1 MPLIV
6 TDALCYDVAPP
17 SQHDACAPPPR
28 GGRVLAAHVE
38 ATEATR
44 IIETFFDLPSDSTCA
59 RRLPPFPSRDALGPF
74 RLGVLTGPSGA
85 AKSALLASQFG
96 RAALDGSAAW
106 RHARRLSDAFGSSE
120 QAARCLRA
128 VAAPLPSALAWRHGA
143 CSSGERAQALLAL
156 EIGAAEPAKGD
167 GGGAGDDERS
177 GARLALFDEFGSAWD
192 GDTTLRISRALSC
205 ALRASSVEAQHD
217 DASAEAHVGSGG
229 AVVGAGGAAAR
240 PSVLRC
246 AGVVLAGCHIEHVA
260 RGALEPDWIFEAA
273 SATCFWLQPTAAT
286 RAEGAEAEGAEA
298 EAEATRG
305 VEKAMRGVEKAAAAA
320 GAAAEAA
327 ANATAHEAMGEAATA
342 HETMGLR
349 GWLALAAARA
359 PLAANPSVIKVNQEA
374 IKRQSKV
381 ISDPLA
387 ANPSAAGASTSASGF
402 VDGGSVRLPFPQLAL
417 RLRPCA
423 PAEWQRF
430 HSYHYKT
437 AQLSTVASTCLL
449 EARVALGARAEAAP
463 TRLGTAAADAEDAHH
478 DAEAVASDAEDE
490 ASVYVPAGFV
500 ATIPHSGKPTS
511 EATDRPQRA
520 HRTVVLPEFQGF
532 GVGARLSDAVGEWLR
547 RRGSDFYG
555 QTVHPRFGAYRDASP
570 LWEPTA
576 ANHTMPELRWLPRR
590 LTGAGGGQAVAV
602 RRQHPRMVYA
612 HRYVGARPGDA
623 AAARHLHARVEFE

>member
-1 MPLIV
+1 VPLMV
-6 TDALCYDVAPP
+6 SDALCHDVAPP
-17 SQHDACAPPPR
+17 AQHDACAPPPR

-44 IIETFFDLPSDSTCA
+44 IVETFFDLPSDGTCA

-85 AKSALLASQFG
+85 AKSALLAAQFG
-96 RAALDGSAAW
+96 RAALDGSAVSSAAW
-106 RHARRLSDAFGSSE
+106 RRARRLSDAFGSSE

-128 VAAPLPSALAWRHGA
+128 VAAPLPSALAWRYGA

-167 GGGAGDDERS
+167 GDEAGDDERS

-192 GDTTLRISRALSC
+192 GDTTLRISRALSG
-205 ALRASSVEAQHD
+205 ALRASTAQ
-217 DASAEAHVGSGG
+217 AQPVGSGG

-240 PSVLRC
+240 PSLLRC

-260 RGALEPDWIFEAA
+260 RGALEPDWIFEAG

-298 EAEATRG
+298 EAEATRD
-305 VEKAMRGVEKAAAAA
+305 VEKAAA
-320 GAAAEAA
+320 GAAAG
-327 ANATAHEAMGEAATA
+327 ATAHEATAHEVMDEAMDEAMAHEAMAHEAIAHEATA
-342 HETMGLR
+342 HEAMGLR

-359 PLAANPSVIKVNQEA
+359 SLAANPSDDNKGNQEA
-374 IKRQSKV
+374 IERQSKV

-387 ANPSAAGASTSASGF
+387 ANPSAAGASTGAAGL

-449 EARVALGARAEAAP
+449 EARVALGGRAEAAV
-463 TRLGTAAADAEDAHH
+463 TRAGTAAADAEDAHH
-478 DAEAVASDAEDE
+478 DAEAVARDAEDE

-500 ATIPHSGKPTS
+500 ATIPHSGKPLRASLMTF
-511 EATDRPQRA
+511 DCLFDWRPSLTQASRRA
-520 HRTVVLPEFQGF
+520 RRPIGHSARTAQSCCPSSRASAW
-532 GVGARLSDAVGEWLR
+532 ARG
-547 RRGSDFYG
+547 
-555 QTVHPRFGAYRDASP
+555 
-570 LWEPTA
+570 
-576 ANHTMPELRWLPRR
+576 
-590 LTGAGGGQAVAV
+590 
-602 RRQHPRMVYA
+602 
-612 HRYVGARPGDA
+612 
-623 AAARHLHARVEFE
+623 

>member
-1 MPLIV
+1 MPLMV
-6 TDALCYDVAPP
+6 SDALCHDVAPP
-17 SQHDACAPPPR
+17 AQHDACAPPPR

-44 IIETFFDLPSDSTCA
+44 IVETFFDLPSDGTCA

-85 AKSALLASQFG
+85 AKSALLAAQFG
-96 RAALDGSAAW
+96 RAALDGSAVSSAAW
-106 RHARRLSDAFGSSE
+106 RRARRLSDAFGSSE

-167 GGGAGDDERS
+167 GDEAGDDERS

-192 GDTTLRISRALSC
+192 GDTTLRISRALSG
-205 ALRASSVEAQHD
+205 ALRASAAQ
-217 DASAEAHVGSGG
+217 AQPGGSGG

-240 PSVLRC
+240 PSLLRC

-260 RGALEPDWIFEAA
+260 RGALEPDWIFEAG

-298 EAEATRG
+298 EAEATRD
-305 VEKAMRGVEKAAAAA
+305 VERATRDVERAAA
-320 GAAAEAA
+320 GAAAGATAHEATA
-327 ANATAHEAMGEAATA
+327 HEVMDEAMDEATAHEATAHEAMA
-342 HETMGLR
+342 HEAMGLR

-359 PLAANPSVIKVNQEA
+359 SLAANPSDDNKGNQEA
-374 IKRQSKV
+374 IERQSKV

-387 ANPSAAGASTSASGF
+387 AKPSAAGASTGAAGL

-449 EARVALGARAEAAP
+449 EARVALGGRAEAAV
-463 TRLGTAAADAEDAHH
+463 TRAGTAAADAEDAHH
-478 DAEAVASDAEDE
+478 DAEAVARDAEDAHHDAEDE

-500 ATIPHSGKPTS
+500 ATIPHSGKPLRASLMTF
-511 EATDRPQRA
+511 DCLFDWRPSLTQASRRA
-520 HRTVVLPEFQGF
+520 RRPIGHSARTAQSCCPSSRASAW
-532 GVGARLSDAVGEWLR
+532 ARG
-547 RRGSDFYG
+547 
-555 QTVHPRFGAYRDASP
+555 
-570 LWEPTA
+570 
-576 ANHTMPELRWLPRR
+576 
-590 LTGAGGGQAVAV
+590 
-602 RRQHPRMVYA
+602 
-612 HRYVGARPGDA
+612 
-623 AAARHLHARVEFE
+623 

>member
-1 MPLIV
+1 VPLMV
-6 TDALCYDVAPP
+6 SDALCHDVAPP

-38 ATEATR
+38 ATEVTR
-44 IIETFFDLPSDSTCA
+44 IVETFFDLPSDGTCA
-59 RRLPPFPSRDALGPF
+59 RRLPPFPSRDALPPF

-85 AKSALLASQFG
+85 AKSALLAAQFG

-106 RHARRLSDAFGSSE
+106 RRARRLSDAFGSSE

-167 GGGAGDDERS
+167 GDEAGDDERS

-192 GDTTLRISRALSC
+192 GDTTLRISRALSG
-205 ALRASSVEAQHD
+205 ALRASTAQ
-217 DASAEAHVGSGG
+217 AQPGGSGG

-240 PSVLRC
+240 PSLLRC

-260 RGALEPDWIFEAA
+260 RGALEPDWIFEAG

-298 EAEATRG
+298 EAEATRD
-305 VEKAMRGVEKAAAAA
+305 VEKATRDVEKATRDVERATRDVEKAAA
-320 GAAAEAA
+320 GAAAGATAHE
-327 ANATAHEAMGEAATA
+327 ATAHEAMDEAMDEATA
-342 HETMGLR
+342 HEAIAHEAMAHEAMGLR

-359 PLAANPSVIKVNQEA
+359 SLAANPSDDNKGNQEA
-374 IKRQSKV
+374 IERQSKV

-387 ANPSAAGASTSASGF
+387 ANPSAAAASTGAAGL

-449 EARVALGARAEAAP
+449 EARVALGGRAEAAV
-463 TRLGTAAADAEDAHH
+463 TRAGTAAADAEDAHH
-478 DAEAVASDAEDE
+478 DAEAVARDAEDAHHDAEDE

-500 ATIPHSGKPTS
+500 ATIPHSGKPLRASLMTF
-511 EATDRPQRA
+511 DCLFDWRPSLTQASRRA
-520 HRTVVLPEFQGF
+520 RRPIGHSARTAQSCCPSSRASAW
-532 GVGARLSDAVGEWLR
+532 ARG
-547 RRGSDFYG
+547 
-555 QTVHPRFGAYRDASP
+555 
-570 LWEPTA
+570 
-576 ANHTMPELRWLPRR
+576 
-590 LTGAGGGQAVAV
+590 
-602 RRQHPRMVYA
+602 
-612 HRYVGARPGDA
+612 
-623 AAARHLHARVEFE
+623 

>member
-1 MPLIV
+1 MPLMV
-6 TDALCYDVAPP
+6 SDALCHDVAPP

-38 ATEATR
+38 ATEVTR
-44 IIETFFDLPSDSTCA
+44 IVETFFDLPSDGTCA

-85 AKSALLASQFG
+85 AKSALLAAQFG
-96 RAALDGSAAW
+96 RATLEGSAAW
-106 RHARRLSDAFGSSE
+106 RRARRLSDAFGSSE

-167 GGGAGDDERS
+167 GDGAGDDERS

-192 GDTTLRISRALSC
+192 GDTTLRISRALSG
-205 ALRASSVEAQHD
+205 ALRASPAEAQP
-217 DASAEAHVGSGG
+217 VGSGC

-240 PSVLRC
+240 PSLLRC
-246 AGVVLAGCHIEHVA
+246 AGVVLAGCHIDHVA
-260 RGALEPDWIFEAA
+260 RGALEPDWIFEAG

-327 ANATAHEAMGEAATA
+327 ANATAHEAMGEATA

-478 DAEAVASDAEDE
+478 DAEAVAPDAEDE
-490 ASVYVPAGFV
+490 MSVYVPAGFV

>member
-1 MPLIV
+1 MPLMV
-6 TDALCYDVAPP
+6 SDALCHDVAPP
-17 SQHDACAPPPR
+17 AQHDACAPPPR

-44 IIETFFDLPSDSTCA
+44 IVETFFDLPSDGTCA

-85 AKSALLASQFG
+85 AKSALLAAQFG
-96 RAALDGSAAW
+96 RAALDGSAVSSAAW
-106 RHARRLSDAFGSSE
+106 RRARRLSDAFGSSE

-128 VAAPLPSALAWRHGA
+128 VAAPLPSALAWRYGA

-167 GGGAGDDERS
+167 GDEAGDDERS

-192 GDTTLRISRALSC
+192 GDTTLRISRALSG
-205 ALRASSVEAQHD
+205 ALRASAAQ
-217 DASAEAHVGSGG
+217 AQPGGSGG

-240 PSVLRC
+240 PSLLRC

-260 RGALEPDWIFEAA
+260 RGALEPDWIFEAG

-298 EAEATRG
+298 EAEATRD
-305 VEKAMRGVEKAAAAA
+305 VEKATAGAAA
-320 GAAAEAA
+320 GATAHE
-327 ANATAHEAMGEAATA
+327 ATAHEAMDEAMDEATA
-342 HETMGLR
+342 HEAMGLR

-359 PLAANPSVIKVNQEA
+359 PLAANLSNDNKGNQEA
-374 IKRQSKV
+374 IERQSKV

-387 ANPSAAGASTSASGF
+387 ANPSAAGASTGAAGL

-449 EARVALGARAEAAP
+449 EARVALGGRAEAAV
-463 TRLGTAAADAEDAHH
+463 TRAGTAAADAEDAHH
-478 DAEAVASDAEDE
+478 DAEAVARDAEDAHHDAEDE

-500 ATIPHSGKPTS
+500 ATIPHSGKPLRASLMTFDCLF
-511 EATDRPQRA
+511 EWRPSLTQASRC
-520 HRTVVLPEFQGF
+520 E
-532 GVGARLSDAVGEWLR
+532 R
-547 RRGSDFYG
+547 R
-555 QTVHPRFGAYRDASP
+555 
-570 LWEPTA
+570 
-576 ANHTMPELRWLPRR
+576 
-590 LTGAGGGQAVAV
+590 
-602 RRQHPRMVYA
+602 
-612 HRYVGARPGDA
+612 
-623 AAARHLHARVEFE
+623 

>member
-1 MPLIV
+1 MPLMV
-6 TDALCYDVAPP
+6 SDALCHDVAPP
-17 SQHDACAPPPR
+17 AQHDACAPPPR

-44 IIETFFDLPSDSTCA
+44 IVETFFDLPSDGTCA

-85 AKSALLASQFG
+85 AKSALLAAQFG
-96 RAALDGSAAW
+96 RAALDGSAVSSAAW
-106 RHARRLSDAFGSSE
+106 RRARRLSDAFGSSE

-128 VAAPLPSALAWRHGA
+128 VAAPLPSALAWRYGA

-167 GGGAGDDERS
+167 GDEAGDDERS

-192 GDTTLRISRALSC
+192 GDTTLRISRALSG
-205 ALRASSVEAQHD
+205 ALRASTAQ
-217 DASAEAHVGSGG
+217 AQPVGSGG

-240 PSVLRC
+240 PSLLRC

-260 RGALEPDWIFEAA
+260 RGALEPDWIFEAG

-298 EAEATRG
+298 EAEATRD
-305 VEKAMRGVEKAAAAA
+305 VEKAAA
-320 GAAAEAA
+320 GAAAG
-327 ANATAHEAMGEAATA
+327 ATAHEATAHEVMDEAMDEAMAHEAMAHEAIAHEATA
-342 HETMGLR
+342 HEAMGLR

-359 PLAANPSVIKVNQEA
+359 SLAANPSDDNKGNQEA
-374 IKRQSKV
+374 IERQSKV

-387 ANPSAAGASTSASGF
+387 ANPSAAGASTGAAGL

-449 EARVALGARAEAAP
+449 EARVALGGRAEAAV
-463 TRLGTAAADAEDAHH
+463 TRAGTAAADAEDAHH
-478 DAEAVASDAEDE
+478 DAEAVARDAEDE

-500 ATIPHSGKPTS
+500 ATIPHSGKPLRASLMTF
-511 EATDRPQRA
+511 DCLFDWRPSLTQASRRA
-520 HRTVVLPEFQGF
+520 RRPIGHSARTAQSCCPSSRASAW
-532 GVGARLSDAVGEWLR
+532 ARG
-547 RRGSDFYG
+547 
-555 QTVHPRFGAYRDASP
+555 
-570 LWEPTA
+570 
-576 ANHTMPELRWLPRR
+576 
-590 LTGAGGGQAVAV
+590 
-602 RRQHPRMVYA
+602 
-612 HRYVGARPGDA
+612 
-623 AAARHLHARVEFE
+623 

>member
-1 MPLIV
+1 MPLMV
-6 TDALCYDVAPP
+6 SDALCHDVAPP

-38 ATEATR
+38 ATEVTR
-44 IIETFFDLPSDSTCA
+44 IVETFFDLPSDGTCA

-85 AKSALLASQFG
+85 AKSALLAAQFG
-96 RAALDGSAAW
+96 RAALEGSDAW
-106 RHARRLSDAFGSSE
+106 RRARRLSDAFGSSE

-167 GGGAGDDERS
+167 GDGAGDDERS

-192 GDTTLRISRALSC
+192 GDTTLRISRALSG
-205 ALRASSVEAQHD
+205 ALRASPAEAQP
-217 DASAEAHVGSGG
+217 VGSGC

-240 PSVLRC
+240 PSLLRC
-246 AGVVLAGCHIEHVA
+246 AGVVLAGCHIDHVA
-260 RGALEPDWIFEAA
+260 RGALEPDWIFEAG

-286 RAEGAEAEGAEA
+286 RAVGAEAEGAEA
-298 EAEATRG
+298 EAEATRD
-305 VEKAMRGVEKAAAAA
+305 VEKATRDVEKATRDVEKAAA
-320 GAAAEAA
+320 GAAAG
-327 ANATAHEAMGEAATA
+327 ATAHEATA
-342 HETMGLR
+342 HEAMGLR

-359 PLAANPSVIKVNQEA
+359 PLDANPSVIKGNQEA
-374 IKRQSKV
+374 IERQSKV

-387 ANPSAAGASTSASGF
+387 ANPSAAGASTGASGL

-437 AQLSTVASTCLL
+437 AELSTVASTCLL
-449 EARVALGARAEAAP
+449 EARVALGGRAEAAV
-463 TRLGTAAADAEDAHH
+463 TRAGTAAADAEDAHH
-478 DAEAVASDAEDE
+478 DAEAVVHDAEDE

-500 ATIPHSGKPTS
+500 ATIPHSGKP
-511 EATDRPQRA
+511 
-520 HRTVVLPEFQGF
+520 L
-532 GVGARLSDAVGEWLR
+532 
-547 RRGSDFYG
+547 
-555 QTVHPRFGAYRDASP
+555 
-570 LWEPTA
+570 
-576 ANHTMPELRWLPRR
+576 
-590 LTGAGGGQAVAV
+590 
-602 RRQHPRMVYA
+602 
-612 HRYVGARPGDA
+612 
-623 AAARHLHARVEFE
+623 

>member
-1 MPLIV
+1 MV
-6 TDALCYDVAPP
+6 SDALCHDVAPP
-17 SQHDACAPPPR
+17 AQHDACAPPPR

-44 IIETFFDLPSDSTCA
+44 IVETFFDLPSDGTCA

-85 AKSALLASQFG
+85 AKSALLAAQFG
-96 RAALDGSAAW
+96 RAALDGSAVSSAAW
-106 RHARRLSDAFGSSE
+106 RRARRLSDAFGSSE

-128 VAAPLPSALAWRHGA
+128 VAAPLPSALAWRYGA

-167 GGGAGDDERS
+167 GDEAGDDERS

-192 GDTTLRISRALSC
+192 GDTTLRISRALSG
-205 ALRASSVEAQHD
+205 ALRASTAQ
-217 DASAEAHVGSGG
+217 AQPGGSGG

-240 PSVLRC
+240 PSLLRC

-260 RGALEPDWIFEAA
+260 RGALEPDWIFEAG

-298 EAEATRG
+298 EAEATRDVERATRDVERATRD
-305 VEKAMRGVEKAAAAA
+305 VEKAAA
-320 GAAAEAA
+320 GAAAG
-327 ANATAHEAMGEAATA
+327 ATAHEATAHEVMDEAMDEATA
-342 HETMGLR
+342 HEAMGLR

-359 PLAANPSVIKVNQEA
+359 SLAANPSDDNKGNQEA
-374 IKRQSKV
+374 IERQSKV

-387 ANPSAAGASTSASGF
+387 ANPSAAGASTGAAGL

-449 EARVALGARAEAAP
+449 EARVALGGRAEAAV
-463 TRLGTAAADAEDAHH
+463 TRAGTAAADAEDAHH
-478 DAEAVASDAEDE
+478 DAEAVARDAEDE

-500 ATIPHSGKPTS
+500 ATIPHSGKPLRASLMTI
-511 EATDRPQRA
+511 DCLFDWRPSLTQASRRA
-520 HRTVVLPEFQGF
+520 RRPIGHSART
-532 GVGARLSDAVGEWLR
+532 ARSCCPSSRASAWA
-547 RRGSDFYG
+547 RG
-555 QTVHPRFGAYRDASP
+555 
-570 LWEPTA
+570 
-576 ANHTMPELRWLPRR
+576 
-590 LTGAGGGQAVAV
+590 
-602 RRQHPRMVYA
+602 
-612 HRYVGARPGDA
+612 
-623 AAARHLHARVEFE
+623 